1 MIVLKRHSSSLF
13 TTKEIKWSRTCDM
26 CVSGLGRV
34 TRVTYHLPQN
44 ERTSMQRASMQ
55 ATPSETARATHTCF
69 HVHQLS
75 CARKMIPVNA
85 IDRGALVI
93 SSQNEKILGV
103 LDFVREEEANALQTL
118 RSAVYIVAE
127 EQIVGVWR
135 EAAVLKQPQQVRVST
150 DIHPSIHNK
159 KNTMHVKISNIWNG
173 RHYYWV

>member
-1 MIVLKRHSSSLF
+1 MPHSSSLF
-13 TTKEIKWSRTCDM
+13 TTKEMKWARTCDM
-26 CVSGLGRV
+26 CVSGLERV
-34 TRVTYHLPQN
+34 TRVNSSTVVFH
-44 ERTSMQRASMQ
+44 RTRGRACRGRACKPRLVKWREQRTRAS
-55 ATPSETARATHTCF
+55 

-75 CARKMIPVNA
+75 CARKKIPVNA
-85 IDRGALVI
+85 IDRGALMI
-93 SSQNEKILGV
+93 SSQHEKILGV

-159 KNTMHVKISNIWNG
+159 KNTMHVKILNNWNG